1 MFIIEKKGFKMK
13 KVFWNLLLVGGV
25 AVSSLYAEWGM
36 PSTSKITATAIEI
49 GTEGAGTM
57 LGTKGSFNVVSETAP
72 INYAGDTD
80 PIDENDPINA
90 LYTQETGT
98 FKIKIVHLDDD
109 NETLSNYMNWM
120 TVRVDLIPNSGDCKS
135 VPALKTYSF
144 LTIPAGASKVISF
157 TYKGVERDVTFRIRY
172 GMPTQK
178 IACARDN
185 FAIKPKF
192 NIPPHQPIKK
202 NHNID
207 LNITVVDGNG
217 DVYTGYSRISDDL
230 NFEVETTIGER
241 VYPLMYDFR
250 IVDGV
255 IDEKYIRYPEANK
268 LKFTLSEIAN
278 GEEFAKVDIDD
289 TPDEQRLIRG
299 VSPEIEIYTTSSHY
313 YAGKG
318 TGESENSPSKM
329 TYTSEIKSKTD
340 RVYHKLG
347 W

>member
-1 MFIIEKKGFKMK
+1 MK
-13 KVFWNLLLVGGV
+13 KVIRNIIIGGV
-25 AVSSLYAEWGM
+25 FVSSLYAAYG
-36 PSTSKITATAIEI
+36 SSATSTATSVASS
-49 GTEGAGTM
+49 ASGTM
-57 LGTKGSFNVVSETAP
+57 LGTKGTFNLVSETAP
-72 INYAGDTD
+72 INYAGDID
-80 PIDENDPINA
+80 PVDENDPINA
-90 LYTQETGT
+90 LYTQETGS

-120 TVRVDLIPNSGDCKS
+120 TVRVDLIPNSGDCKTVS
-135 VPALKTYSF
+135 ALKSYSF
-144 LTIPAGASKVISF
+144 LSIPAGASKVINF
-157 TYKGVERDVTFRIRY
+157 IYNGVERDVTFRIRY

-192 NIPPHQPIKK
+192 NIPAHQPVKK

-217 DVYTGYSRISDDL
+217 NVYTDYNKISDDL
-230 NFEVETTIGER
+230 NFEVESTIGER
-241 VYPLMYDFR
+241 VYSLMYDFR

-255 IDEKYIRYPEANK
+255 IDEKYIRYPEANT
-268 LKFTLSEIAN
+268 LKFTLSEVAN
-278 GEEFAKVDIDD
+278 GEEFAKVDIKD
-289 TPDEQRLIRG
+289 TPDEQRLIKG
-299 VSPEIEIYTTSSHY
+299 VSPEIVITTTYSHY
-313 YAGKG
+313 YAGQG